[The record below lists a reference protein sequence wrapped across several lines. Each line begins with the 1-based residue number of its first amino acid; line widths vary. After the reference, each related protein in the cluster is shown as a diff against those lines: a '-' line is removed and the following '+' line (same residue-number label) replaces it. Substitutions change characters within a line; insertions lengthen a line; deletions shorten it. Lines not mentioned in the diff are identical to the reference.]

1 MQKLTTSVVL
11 TGDIVNS
18 SGLTQPEKRKML
30 KTLKQA
36 MEAGLALMHD
46 WKPEI
51 FQGDS
56 FQGATTVGITQSLR
70 YALMVF
76 ALFRKQS
83 LMIRIALGMGT
94 LSFDTGNVSTNDG
107 SAYLHSGR
115 TLEELKKKSGNF
127 IGIKTP
133 DEETNLEYEVHCT
146 SLDYLLTRCT
156 PLQAEGILYTL
167 QGMTQIQIAQKL
179 KISQPTVQ
187 QRLQAAGWPVFKA
200 ILQRFESK
208 Y

>member
-1 MQKLTTSVVL
+1 MQKQTTSVVL

-36 MEAGLALMHD
+36 MESGVTIMPD

-56 FQGATTVGITQSLR
+56 FQGATSLGITQSLR

-76 ALFRKQS
+76 TLFRKQN
-83 LMIRIALGMGT
+83 LMIRIALGLGST
-94 LSFDTGNVSTNDG
+94 VFDSGQVSTNDG
-107 SAYLHSGR
+107 TAYVHSGR
-115 TLEELKKKSGNF
+115 TLEELKKKSGTY

-146 SLDYLLTRCT
+146 SIDYLLTRCT
-156 PLQAEGILYTL
+156 PLQSEALLYAL
-167 QGMTQIQIAQKL
+167 QDMTQIQIAQKL